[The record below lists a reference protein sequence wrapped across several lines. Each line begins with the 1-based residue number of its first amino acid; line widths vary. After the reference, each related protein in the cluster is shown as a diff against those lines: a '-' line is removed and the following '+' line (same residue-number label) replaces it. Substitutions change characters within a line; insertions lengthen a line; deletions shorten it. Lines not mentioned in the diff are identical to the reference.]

1 MQTVCTTS
9 IIAYERYDKPTG
21 RAQWGYV
28 PHAVL
33 LRQGSDDILENS
45 KKEKLIPMEQYFDF
59 TPYVTDTPVSFT
71 ITDES
76 FMDFICEQLTAANIP
91 FTKDVHIYKINDG
104 GPIEGTEFI
113 MPPSQAFSY
122 AIITAP
128 LTKSMVNRLM
138 ANNDHK
144 TFNADSIMKN
154 AYIA

>member
-1 MQTVCTTS
+1 
-9 IIAYERYDKPTG
+9 
-21 RAQWGYV
+21 
-28 PHAVL
+28 
-33 LRQGSDDILENS
+33 
-45 KKEKLIPMEQYFDF
+45 MEQYFNF

-71 ITDES
+71 ITDGS

-91 FTKDVHIYKINDG
+91 FTKNVHMYKINDG

-113 MPPSQAFSY
+113 MHPSQAFSYAIITAPLTKSMVNRLMANNDHKTFNADSIGPIEGTEFIMHPSQAFSY